1 MHSVI
6 WKFIR
11 YVLWTAL
18 ILILGLVCIG
28 LSKFDWNVKLYVNFL
43 NERSRSEA
51 REQGGIT
58 NVFWGTWIVQQD
70 EKDEQD
76 ENVELETWDSSLD
89 VYDPSFED
97 DLNDIPQ
104 DDVVIDE
111 ETPEDF
117 GFVGSDETTESGDSR
132 DQLLELIKERETQ

>member
-1 MHSVI
+1 M
-6 WKFIR
+6 
-11 YVLWTAL
+11 
-18 ILILGLVCIG
+18 
-28 LSKFDWNVKLYVNFL
+28 
-43 NERSRSEA
+43 
-51 REQGGIT
+51 
-58 NVFWGTWIVQQD
+58 
-70 EKDEQD
+70 
-76 ENVELETWDSSLD
+76 D